1 MSGAPIVFAGVGK
14 TYPGVG
20 DRPSATILRDF
31 DLAIGPGELLA
42 LVGSSGIGK
51 TTLLH
56 MAAGLEPTDTG
67 AVGTS
72 AGRRLGMVF
81 QQPRLL
87 NWLTVERNVS
97 LAAEAAGRP
106 PRRGRELLAE
116 VGLSGYEAAFPLG
129 LSGGQR
135 QRVALA
141 RAFSVDPE
149 IVLLDEPFSAVDALT
164 ARRLRLLLQDLWQV
178 DPPTGLLVTH
188 NTQEAAFLADRV
200 VVLGGRPARV
210 VEEIAVDL
218 PRPRSPEDPALF
230 DIHRRIMA
238 RLV

>member
-1 MSGAPIVFAGVGK
+1 MSAAPITFTGIGK

-20 DRPSATILRDF
+20 ARPTETILRDF
-31 DLAIGPGELLA
+31 DLRIAAGEMLA
-42 LVGSSGIGK
+42 LVGPSGIGK

-56 MAAGLEPTDTG
+56 LAAGLETADSG
-67 AVGTS
+67 AVDIG
-72 AGRRLGMVF
+72 GERRLGMVF

-87 NWLTVERNVS
+87 NWLSVERNVT
-97 LAAEAAGRP
+97 LVADAAGVSHQ
-106 PRRGRELLAE
+106 RGRELLAE
-116 VGLSGYEAAFPLG
+116 VGLTGYGAAFPLG

-164 ARRLRLLLQDLWQV
+164 ARRLRLLLQDLWIH

-188 NTQEAAFLADRV
+188 NTQEAAFLADRI
-200 VVLGGRPARV
+200 VVLGGRPAAIV
-210 VEEIAVDL
+210 DEIIVDV

-230 DIHRRIMA
+230 EIHRRIMS
-238 RLV
+238 RLT